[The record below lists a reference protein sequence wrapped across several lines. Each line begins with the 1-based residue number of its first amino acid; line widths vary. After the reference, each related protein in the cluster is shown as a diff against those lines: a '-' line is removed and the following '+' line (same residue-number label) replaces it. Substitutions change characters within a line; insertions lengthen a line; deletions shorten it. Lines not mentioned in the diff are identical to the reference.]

1 MKNISVESPNGI
13 ESAVLVTS
21 FDVKSINK
29 TFAVI
34 SKNEVLSPGMSKVY
48 ICEIATNENGVNELT
63 EIANES
69 EWDQV
74 IQTMK
79 EIVRG
84 GKVSSSKVVNDNV
97 KMKGYKL
104 IGIKDEQK
112 NILANNVPESSF
124 TVEESTP
131 KVEESTIEDTPNVTE
146 TPKDEVSVS
155 SEIKDVPASEP
166 VQEETNIFD
175 QIKAASVVEPVPYA
189 VVTPEVSKVT
199 PVVIPSVPVNET
211 VEKENTEI
219 VSEGTPV
226 QTEESNIF
234 DNAPAKETPVTPET
248 SKEEVTPVVENSEP
262 AFDMPAIE
270 NTVEPTIAEVE
281 NKVETEIS
289 KDDVVDACFARIKA
303 ELMKK
308 DQIIKEQ
315 ETKIANLENELKSLH
330 NVNVYE
336 TPGQTLTYKQAA

>member
-84 GKVSSSKVVNDNV
+84 GKVSSSKVVNNNV

-166 VQEETNIFD
+166 VQEENNIFD
-175 QIKAASVVEPVPYA
+175 QIKAASVVEPVPDA

-199 PVVIPSVPVNET
+199 PVVIPSVPVNEP
-211 VEKENTEI
+211 VEKENTET

-270 NTVEPTIAEVE
+270 HTSTEVE

-315 ETKIANLENELKSLH
+315 ETKIANLESELKSLH

>member
-1 MKNISVESPNGI
+1 MKNISVESPNGV

-146 TPKDEVSVS
+146 TPKDEASVS

-166 VQEETNIFD
+166 VQEENNIFD
-175 QIKAASVVEPVPYA
+175 QIKAASVVEPVPDA

-199 PVVIPSVPVNET
+199 PVVISSVPVNET
-211 VEKENTEI
+211 VEKENTET
-219 VSEGTPV
+219 VSEGSPV

>member
-1 MKNISVESPNGI
+1 MKNISVESPNGV

-131 KVEESTIEDTPNVTE
+131 KVEEFTIEATPNVTE
-146 TPKDEVSVS
+146 TPKDEASVS

-166 VQEETNIFD
+166 VQEENNIFD
-175 QIKAASVVEPVPYA
+175 QIKAASVVEPVPDA

>member
-1 MKNISVESPNGI
+1 MKNISVESPNGV

-104 IGIKDEQK
+104 IVIKDEQK
-112 NILANNVPESSF
+112 NILANNVAESSF

-146 TPKDEVSVS
+146 TPKDEASVS

-166 VQEETNIFD
+166 VQEENNIFD
-175 QIKAASVVEPVPYA
+175 QIKAASVVEPVPDA

-199 PVVIPSVPVNET
+199 PVVIPSVPVNEP
-211 VEKENTEI
+211 VEKENTET
-219 VSEGTPV
+219 VSEGSPV

-248 SKEEVTPVVENSEP
+248 SKEEVIPVVENSEP

>member
-131 KVEESTIEDTPNVTE
+131 KVEESTIEATPSVTE

-166 VQEETNIFD
+166 VQEENNIFD
-175 QIKAASVVEPVPYA
+175 QIKAASVVEPVPDA

-199 PVVIPSVPVNET
+199 PVVIPSVPVNEP
-211 VEKENTEI
+211 VEKENTET
-219 VSEGTPV
+219 VSEGSPV

-270 NTVEPTIAEVE
+270 HTSTEVE

-315 ETKIANLENELKSLH
+315 ETKIANLESELKNLQ

-336 TPGQTLTYKQAA
+336 TPGQILTYKQAA

>member
-1 MKNISVESPNGI
+1 MKNISVESPNGV

-131 KVEESTIEDTPNVTE
+131 KVEESTIEATPNVTE
-146 TPKDEVSVS
+146 TPKDEASVS

-166 VQEETNIFD
+166 VQEENNIFD
-175 QIKAASVVEPVPYA
+175 QIKAASVVESVPDA

>member
-1 MKNISVESPNGI
+1 MKNISVESSNGI

-131 KVEESTIEDTPNVTE
+131 KVEESTIEATPSVTE

-166 VQEETNIFD
+166 VQEENNIFD
-175 QIKAASVVEPVPYA
+175 QIKAASVVEPVPDA

-199 PVVIPSVPVNET
+199 PVVIPSVPVNEP
-211 VEKENTEI
+211 VEKENTET
-219 VSEGTPV
+219 VSEGSPV

-234 DNAPAKETPVTPET
+234 DNAPAKETRVTPET

-270 NTVEPTIAEVE
+270 HTSTEVE

-315 ETKIANLENELKSLH
+315 ETKIANLESELKNLQ

-336 TPGQTLTYKQAA
+336 TPGQILTYKQAA